1 MRIHMKPRILILLTA
16 ATLLSSDCWS
26 QGKHATPF
34 SLVIDRL
41 FNKVESDIMSTAEA
55 MPADKFDFTPDSLH
69 ISGAAFDGVRTF
81 AGQIMHLA
89 TDNILIW
96 SAINDQKIT
105 YDIPDV
111 NGPKNIKTKKEVTD
125 YLKYSFEIGRKAI
138 KTITAGTATEL
149 KEFRWRKLSKL
160 DLAFYG
166 IVHASEHYGQMV
178 VYLRMCGI
186 IPPPT
191 KTGN

>member
-1 MRIHMKPRILILLTA
+1 MMNKLRCCLL
-16 ATLLSSDCWS
+16 LLFLFFSFKGMA
-26 QGKHATPF
+26 QNTQAEPF
-34 SLVIDRL
+34 NNAIVRL
-41 FNKVESDIMSTAEA
+41 FNKVESDIITTAEA
-55 MPADKFDFTPDSLH
+55 MPEDRYNFTPGSLH
-69 ISGAAFDGVRTF
+69 IKGAAFDSVRTF

-96 SAINDQKIT
+96 AAINNQEIA

-111 NGPKNIKTKKEVTD
+111 NGPKNITTKADILT
-125 YLKYSFEIGRKAI
+125 YLKYSFETGRKAI
-138 KTITAGTATEL
+138 ETITATNASDL
-149 KEFRWRKLSKL
+149 IEFRWRKLSKL

-166 IVHASEHYGQMV
+166 IVHANEHYGQMV

-191 KTGN
+191 KAEQ

>member
-1 MRIHMKPRILILLTA
+1 MAKINLCLFFVAFLFSLNGLAQKTQRP
-16 ATLLSSDCWS
+16 
-26 QGKHATPF
+26 PF
-34 SLVIDRL
+34 SNSIDRL
-41 FNKVESDIMSTAEA
+41 FNKVESDIVTTAEA
-55 MPADKFDFTPDSLH
+55 MPDARFDFTPDSLN
-69 ISGAAFDGVRTF
+69 IKGAAFDGVRTF

-96 SAINDQKIT
+96 AAINNQKIA

-111 NGPKNIKTKKEVTD
+111 NGPKNITTKTDIIK
-125 YLKYSFEIGRKAI
+125 YLNYSFEIGRKAI
-138 KTITAGTATEL
+138 KTITAENASDL
-149 KEFRWRKLSKL
+149 IEFRGRKLSRL

-166 IVHASEHYGQMV
+166 IVHANEHYGQMV

-191 KTGN
+191 KAEK